1 MSKFRG
7 LTYPLQVTE
16 KGHLV
21 TSTDLSLV
29 EENIISVLET
39 RPFERVMRADY
50 GFNPKIFDTLEPN
63 AINAR
68 IWRAVTTQVPS
79 IETLEVDGKVSTID
93 NGLYQVQLRYVVDGQ
108 TAPPLDL
115 TLNM

>member
-1 MSKFRG
+1 MAQIRG
-7 LTYPLQVTE
+7 LMYPLQVDS
-16 KGHLV
+16 KGHLIL
-21 TSTDLSLV
+21 SNDLAVV

-50 GFNPKIFDTLEPN
+50 GFNPDIFSTIEPN

-68 IWRAVTTQVPS
+68 IWEAVTTQVPAV
-79 IETLEVDGKVSTID
+79 EALEVKGALESAD
-93 NGLYQVQLRYVVDGQ
+93 NGLWAVRLIYSVNGVP
-108 TAPPLDL
+108 APPLDL